1 MHFNYRTI
9 IYSTSS
15 NIEDWVMNW
24 NENYD
29 ENRGDRRVPVLEN
42 WAVEVS
48 LYLFLYFI
56 YICISSVFVHV
67 FVIVFELW
75 GELWRSQRP
84 CFGELGRW
92 SFSFDLWDL
101 VVKQSF
107 RVITLIIKIYY
118 CFCLSFI
125 INYLLFVI
133 VVKQS
138 LRVITLIINI
148 YYCFFVYHLLF
159 ILLIFMRRIL
169 LIAFKDILM
178 IFTMSIL
185 NTVSQKERK
194 ESCSWFKS
202 T

>member
-101 VVKQSF
+101 VVKQS
-107 RVITLIIKIYY
+107 
-118 CFCLSFI
+118 
-125 INYLLFVI
+125 
-133 VVKQS
+133 